1 MLKPFLTMLLPLA
14 LLACSGGGQENKAE
28 TVAPQDRITPALQ
41 QLAKRAEPG
50 TLGVAILDLQSG
62 QSWGVNADKSMP
74 MQSVFKLPLG
84 IFVFHKAAE
93 GAFALDDEV
102 TLTEADLLP
111 LYSPVADAF
120 DGKKDYMIEELV
132 RATVAQSD
140 NVAADLL
147 MKRVGGPEALT
158 AFFKERGFEDFRVDR
173 YEAELQ
179 PQSTGLPP
187 LRPGMS
193 EEDYDALR
201 ESVPIEKQKAAMTLY
216 LADPR
221 DRMSAATAVRMLA
234 ALESG
239 KLLPPEMTE
248 KMMAILKGTTTGA
261 KRLKA
266 GLPGQA
272 ILYHKTG
279 TGADVDRVNS
289 ATNDIGIIE
298 LPDGRKLAVAVFLS
312 GSELPS
318 DQREAIIAEVARIA
332 TGALAEPAAVP

>member
-1 MLKPFLTMLLPLA
+1 MT
-14 LLACSGGGQENKAE
+14 
-28 TVAPQDRITPALQ
+28 
-41 QLAKRAEPG
+41 
-50 TLGVAILDLQSG
+50 
-62 QSWGVNADKSMP
+62 
-74 MQSVFKLPLG
+74 
-84 IFVFHKAAE
+84 
-93 GAFALDDEV
+93 
-102 TLTEADLLP
+102 
-111 LYSPVADAF
+111 
-120 DGKKDYMIEELV
+120 
-132 RATVAQSD
+132 
-140 NVAADLL
+140 
-147 MKRVGGPEALT
+147 
-158 AFFKERGFEDFRVDR
+158 
-173 YEAELQ
+173 
-179 PQSTGLPP
+179 
-187 LRPGMS
+187 

-266 GLPGQA
+266 GLPGEA

-318 DQREAIIAEVARIA
+318 DQREGIIAEAARIA